1 MDKARALLKRLL
13 YPPRWVVI
21 AVPPLSFAALI
32 FIFAAS
38 DNRSIS
44 AYLIYGMPAYSLTIW
59 LAAIP
64 GLTSR
69 IKSAIMRNRLV
80 REIAAKV
87 LNFISTMMSIL
98 GLQTAMI
105 AQFSGDSEHFRRMM
119 NTITGIAVY
128 ATVIAIAVYMLIH
141 SKKPRKQVEAVEQI
155 GK

>member
-1 MDKARALLKRLL
+1 MDKARALLKSLL
-13 YPPRWVVI
+13 YPPRWAVI

-32 FIFAAS
+32 FIFAA
-38 DNRSIS
+38 DDTRSIP
-44 AYLIYGMPAYSLTIW
+44 AYPIYGMSAYSLAIW

-128 ATVIAIAVYMLIH
+128 ATVIAIAVYMLTH
-141 SKKPRKQVEAVEQI
+141 SKNSRKQVEAVEQI